1 MWVWCRKCF
10 GVGGGRQESVTPTH
24 HPLSSAHN
32 NLRLRRSVRSLRREE
47 TDDSQE
53 EDDDEEEG
61 EQEEDEYIQRGATEI
76 HLVHPSAIP
85 STVIVRVQPQCPPLH
100 RPDVACKSLDLNQR
114 HSLTSSGTS
123 SVTSIAPNSTSPSIA
138 LRSTSPSIASSSL
151 HGSIRSLQSL
161 QGVYSL
167 QSAQSLASLEY
178 TRSLV
183 AVGSPDGLA
192 DVYCNVNEDFNGN
205 VSGSVTDV
213 TSSVGRM
220 STLSEKTGVRCSH
233 PRFLTPEE
241 AARPPQQGPPPL
253 SLTPGRLTEYPPT
266 KHGIRWPGKG
276 LLSSVLGSENIHY
289 HGEYTTKGNVT
300 PVKLRSANTLR
311 AIASYESRV
320 DTKNNPVWYSF
331 GMVVLALKYLVD
343 RKELQVDV
351 VQVTQLPPGKENSTL
366 DFQVQVRP
374 GRRNKVIKC
383 VKPGPSLP
391 SYCYTP
397 KCCLKISNIR
407 DRSLVLSGFVAGRRR
422 QPYLALGHALV
433 PNLEAQHLTAGEWCT
448 FPLHMRQ
455 GSQVQDHL
463 GMALVALSCCERS
476 YGYYTFTVDLM
487 HVRNVK
493 IQLLGD
499 DVAKSFKIR
508 TEVWVRAALLSEG
521 KQKKHEMSPTPL
533 ERPKGYEE
541 QGWEATFK
549 HGCTVSFSVPK
560 DKIHLSAILL
570 EIHGRARH
578 SVTSKEALLGKITL
592 GPEELFGGEQATP
605 GGRMTL
611 QSPVH
616 SEGVG
621 GEEVGGGGI
630 LSVPGDPL
638 DARLTHWGQALR
650 RMAKV
655 EMWHRL
661 QI

>member
-397 KCCLKISNIR
+397 KCCLK
-407 DRSLVLSGFVAGRRR
+407 
-422 QPYLALGHALV
+422 
-433 PNLEAQHLTAGEWCT
+433 
-448 FPLHMRQ
+448 
-455 GSQVQDHL
+455 VQDHL